1 MTVMKRERQAGILL
15 ISMVL
20 MLGLASASA
29 AQWYSEKEIKKL
41 RKSSRTAVTLA
52 QASVRLD
59 VHPKD
64 ALVYVDGNL
73 AGTVRDFNGRNERLF
88 LFPGRHTIE
97 LRDPSYETFS
107 TDVKVFPEQD
117 FRLKVRMQKRG

>member
-1 MTVMKRERQAGILL
+1 MKKGRQAGILL
-15 ISMVL
+15 ISIVL
-20 MLGLASASA
+20 LLGLAGASR

-41 RKSSRTAVTLA
+41 RKSSRAVVTLA

-73 AGTVRDFNGRNERLF
+73 AGTIQDFNGRNERLF

-97 LRDPSYETFS
+97 LRDPNYETFS
-107 TDVKVFPEQD
+107 TDVKVLPEQD
-117 FRLKVRMQKRG
+117 FRLKVRMHKRG

>member
-1 MTVMKRERQAGILL
+1 MKRGRQAGFVMIG
-15 ISMVL
+15 IML
-20 MLGLASASA
+20 MLGLAATSK

-41 RKSSRTAVTLA
+41 RKSSRTMVTLA
-52 QASVRLD
+52 QASLRLD

-97 LRDPSYETFS
+97 LRDPNYETFS
-107 TDVKVFPEQD
+107 TDVKVLPEQD
-117 FRLKVRMQKRG
+117 FRLRVRMHKHG